1 MAKSGAAAR
10 PMGGLTIR
18 ALRATPVLVPLGRP
32 LGTSAMTVT
41 HAPLLLVELQTD
53 QGIAGHAYLF
63 CYLRGA
69 APAMAAMVRE
79 VEAVVRGE
87 PVVPLALA
95 RKLARHFTLIG
106 QQGIARMAAAGLDV
120 AAWDAL
126 ARAAGLPLAAMLGGT
141 PHLLPAYDSRG
152 LGLGLS
158 ADAAADEAETM
169 LEEGGFRAVKLR
181 LGRPDAAADLAVLR
195 AVRRRLPEEVAV
207 FVDFNQALTVREA
220 VARAPG
226 LDAEGAAWVEEPV
239 RHDDHPG
246 CAAVARALR
255 APLQLGENFSYPPDM
270 ARALAVGACDLV
282 MPDLERI
289 GGVSGWMGAAGLA
302 AAHGV
307 EMSSHLFPEVSSH
320 LLCATPTAHWL
331 EYVDWA
337 APLLREP
344 LRVRDGMVAAPCR
357 PGNGLD
363 WDPAALRR
371 YAME

>member
-1 MAKSGAAAR
+1 MGEVGDAVAAR
-10 PMGGLTIR
+10 LTIR
-18 ALRATPVLVPLGRP
+18 GLRTTPVLVPVRRP

-41 HAPLLLVELQTD
+41 HAPLLLIDLETEEGVT
-53 QGIAGHAYLF
+53 GHAYLF

-69 APAMAAMVRE
+69 APAMAAMMRE

-106 QQGIARMAAAGLDV
+106 LQGIARMAAAGLDV

-126 ARAAGLPLAAMLGGT
+126 ARSAGLPLATMLGGA
-141 PHLLPAYDSRG
+141 PRPLPAYDSRG
-152 LGLGLS
+152 LGLALS
-158 ADAAADEAETM
+158 PEAAADEAAAM
-169 LEEGGFRAVKLR
+169 LEEGGFGAVKLR

-195 AVRRRLPEEVAV
+195 AVRRRLPDHVAV
-207 FVDFNQALTVREA
+207 FVDFNQALSVREA

-226 LDAEGAAWVEEPV
+226 LDAEGASWVEEPV
-239 RHDDHPG
+239 RHDDHAG
-246 CAAVARALR
+246 CAAVARALQ
-255 APLQLGENFSYPPDM
+255 APVQIGENFSYPPDM
-270 ARALAVGACDLV
+270 ARALAAGACDLV

-289 GGVSGWMGAAGLA
+289 GGVSGWMQAAGLA
-302 AAHGV
+302 AATGV
-307 EMSSHLFPEVSSH
+307 EMSSHLFPEVSAH

-337 APLLREP
+337 DPLLRER
-344 LRVRDGMVAAPCR
+344 LVVRDGLAQTPSR

-363 WDPAALRR
+363 WDEAALQR
-371 YAME
+371 YAMA